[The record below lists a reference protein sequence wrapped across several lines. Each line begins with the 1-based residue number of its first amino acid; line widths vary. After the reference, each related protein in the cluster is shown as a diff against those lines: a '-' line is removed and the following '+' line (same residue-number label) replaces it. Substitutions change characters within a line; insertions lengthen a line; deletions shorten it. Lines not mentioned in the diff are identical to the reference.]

1 LVYLAGSVYASGW
14 VNIFSDDF
22 SSKNTNKWNFYE
34 SGRGTIS
41 SSGGNLIFSKS
52 GQGNS
57 FPYAFNKIVLPKSN
71 KLRFVVK
78 MKYDSVETHGNG
90 VVFYD
95 ACTNLTGLVWADLGE
110 NNALFYQ
117 TLTSGVYSGLPSQK
131 THSLNTNWYEYGFEN
146 NANLYNMSSPYGV
159 QQYAVRASTSY
170 CTIPLRNPFIRL
182 GNNNVPLTSSFWS
195 SFRIDYINVY
205 CYNSTEICDRWDND
219 CDGFVDE
226 RNVCCA
232 GRECG
237 ANLLGQGSCGTC
249 QSDEKCI
256 NHQCIQETQPHPV
269 LYSALW
275 RNKTGVIWKVY
286 NGTRI
291 NMTVTGK
298 DLKDE
303 TINYTIYNSS
313 NKIVASYLH
322 GTYNSTF
329 DYFGW
334 TPTQPGKYNFSAKI
348 ISTGQLKRSSNLN
361 VYSPESG
368 CTTDCDDHS
377 VGDEEF
383 YCGTGTNANKIMKKK
398 CVLDEQCEKW
408 NISVNKTCNT
418 TAGETCEDNDGEP
431 RCRGPDEEEHEFC
444 GDYNETECCDDGD
457 NVAIEEINN
466 IIFADSDYDE
476 MPEDGFCGTDNPINL
491 EPTIE
496 NGCFYYAEN
505 CTCEWNTDEN
515 KCITKYD
522 QHRACDDED
531 DCPVEC
537 SYISTNVNND
547 CDNSGFIIYT
557 VIAGEPESIGE
568 NCEPLEETCDDVV
581 EQYPCASAEK
591 LPFFNTI
598 QLIISIVL
606 IACIYLIFLKKFK
619 H

>member
-1 LVYLAGSVYASGW
+1 MYSSQ
-14 VNIFSDDF
+14 ITSDCAVR
-22 SSKNTNKWNFYE
+22 SYEKNTPSTPYILSSNINISVNLSRVDDLAYVYDNGVSRLSIGPCEDANCGGFVSFKPNTVPGSGVKNILISVKDDGIGGCISIKSDINLQNKYSHTWE
-34 SGRGTIS
+34 A
-41 SSGGNLIFSKS
+41 GGCENYG
-52 GQGNS
+52 GQGIKCCNTD
-57 FPYAFNKIVLPKSN
+57 FGKILESIYPSS
-71 KLRFVVK
+71 
-78 MKYDSVETHGNG
+78 MKYYYCIPSCPSQESVKCGSSLGNG
-90 VVFYD
+90 SCPGYTCSGKGTKCSAGKV
-95 ACTNLTGLVWADLGE
+95 CE
-110 NNALFYQ
+110 NN
-117 TLTSGVYSGLPSQK
+117 VCVSQK
-131 THSLNTNWYEYGFEN
+131 N
-146 NANLYNMSSPYGV
+146 
-159 QQYAVRASTSY
+159 
-170 CTIPLRNPFIRL
+170 
-182 GNNNVPLTSSFWS
+182 
-195 SFRIDYINVY
+195 
-205 CYNSTEICDRWDND
+205 
-219 CDGFVDE
+219 
-226 RNVCCA
+226 
-232 GRECG
+232 
-237 ANLLGQGSCGTC
+237 
-249 QSDEKCI
+249 
-256 NHQCIQETQPHPV
+256 PV
-269 LYSALW
+269 LYRALW

-334 TPTQPGKYNFSAKI
+334 TPRQPGKYNFSAKI
-348 ISTGQLKRSSNLN
+348 ISTGQLKRSGNLN

-383 YCGTGTNANKIMKKK
+383 YCWTGTNANKIMKKK
-398 CVLDEQCEKW
+398 CVPDGQCEKW
-408 NISVNKTCNT
+408 DISVNKTCNT